1 MIINIMISRTAMRIM
16 TDSWRVKEKII
27 QTKTRKTI
35 MAWTRD
41 KRLKDLKVKEIIKSF
56 SCNNARSPTEQ
67 HVD

>member
-1 MIINIMISRTAMRIM
+1 M
-16 TDSWRVKEKII
+16 TDSWRVKEKNI
-27 QTKTRKTI
+27 QTKTMQTI

>member
-1 MIINIMISRTAMRIM
+1 MIISIMILRTAMRIM
-16 TDSWRVKEKII
+16 TDSWRVKEKNI
-27 QTKTRKTI
+27 QTKTTQTI

-56 SCNNARSPTEQ
+56 SSNNARSPTEQ